1 MPWQMAAVAVAAV
14 VAVVAAAAVV
24 AVVAADD
31 NNDATPQA
39 AALLQEIVTE
49 SGRTFCRACAALL
62 RLNDRSDQAG
72 CHHDNPEALRV
83 CKDWKLHSW
92 IYGKKGKKK
101 KTGGWGGMQGVCSLK
116 MVQYGAVDYA

>member
-62 RLNDRSDQAG
+62 RLNDRSDQAV

-101 KTGGWGGMQGVCSLK
+101 KTGGWGGRQGVCSLK
-116 MVQYGAVDYA
+116 MVQYGAVSYP

>member
-1 MPWQMAAVAVAAV
+1 MNIKVAMCTQNLDMLTSSCMEVMQRDSLLCRKAGKARAASLSQKKK
-14 VAVVAAAAVV
+14 
-24 AVVAADD
+24 
-31 NNDATPQA
+31 T
-39 AALLQEIVTE
+39 EI
-49 SGRTFCRACAALL
+49 GRTFCRACAALL

-101 KTGGWGGMQGVCSLK
+101 KTGGWGGRQGVCSLK